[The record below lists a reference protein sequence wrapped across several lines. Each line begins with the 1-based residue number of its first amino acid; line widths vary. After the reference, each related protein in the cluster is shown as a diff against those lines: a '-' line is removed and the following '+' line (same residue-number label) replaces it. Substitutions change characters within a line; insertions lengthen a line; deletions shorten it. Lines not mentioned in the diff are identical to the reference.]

1 MAVTGTTQLAR
12 NLAATQIIKQLNSQ
26 LNTQNAQLSSG
37 LKSNGLVGVAS
48 QAQELGWLKNQ
59 LATTSSY
66 QSGVTSVQNR
76 VSLYTL
82 SMERI
87 IDIATD
93 AMNLMIENRDTTFAA
108 TSAPASQA
116 NALLDQIGSA
126 LTVKD
131 GNRYLFSGANY
142 SDSPISGQLSSIA
155 TQYAA
160 GSTPGDAGYD
170 DPLSVATDAS
180 SNPQPV
186 YLNSAAA
193 SQDNFYDTDGI
204 ALYVDDGEQVSYG
217 ISATDPGI
225 QRVIDALVRFR
236 DASADI
242 STDPNNYQTRV
253 DDALKQ
259 LRSAITEL
267 QTTASENGYVQQRLT
282 EVQTRHAN
290 STDLLKKRIAGIQEA
305 DVAEVSVNINSLQAS
320 LEATYTVLS
329 DSFSLSLVNYL
340 K

>member
-59 LATTSSY
+59 LSASSAY
-66 QSGVTSVQNR
+66 QSGTTTVQNR
-76 VSLYTL
+76 VSLYTV

-87 IDIATD
+87 IDIATE
-93 AMNLMIENRDTTFAA
+93 AMDLMIKNRDTTFAA

-126 LTVKD
+126 LLVKD
-131 GNRYLFSGANY
+131 GDRYLFSGGNY
-142 SDSPISGQLSSIA
+142 GDAPISGQLSSIP

-160 GSTPGDAGYD
+160 GAVPGDTGYD
-170 DPLSVATDAS
+170 DPLSVATDAAS
-180 SNPQPV
+180 SPQPP

-204 ALYVDDGEQVSYG
+204 ALYVDDNERVSYG
-217 ISATDPGI
+217 IAATDPGI
-225 QRVIDALVRFR
+225 QQVIDALVRFR
-236 DASADI
+236 DATADI
-242 STDPNNYQTRV
+242 SGDPANYQTRV

-259 LRSAITEL
+259 LRTSITSL

-282 EVQTRHAN
+282 EVQSRHASN
-290 STDLLKKRIAGIQEA
+290 TDLLKKRIAGIQEA
-305 DVAEVSVNINSLQAS
+305 DVAEVSVNIKSLQAS
-320 LEATYTVLS
+320 LEATYAVLS

>member
-12 NLAATQIIKQLNSQ
+12 NLAATQIIKQMNSQ
-26 LNTQNAQLSSG
+26 LATQNAELSSG
-37 LKSNGLVGVAS
+37 LKSNGLVGVSS

-59 LATTSSY
+59 LSATAAY
-66 QSGVTSVQNR
+66 QSGTTTVQNR
-76 VSLYTL
+76 VSLYTV

-87 IDIATD
+87 IDIATEALD
-93 AMNLMIENRDTTFAA
+93 LMTKNRDSTFAS
-108 TSAPASQA
+108 TSAPAAQA

-142 SDSPISGQLSSIA
+142 TDAPISGQLSSIP

-170 DPLSVATDAS
+170 DPLSVATDAG
-180 SNPQPV
+180 SNPQPA
-186 YLNSAAA
+186 YLNTAAA

-204 ALYVDDGEQVSYG
+204 SLYVDDNEKMSYG

-225 QRVIDALVRFR
+225 QQVIDAIVRFR
-236 DASADI
+236 DATADI
-242 STDPNNYQTRV
+242 GTDPNNYQTRV

-259 LRSAITEL
+259 LRTAITSL
-267 QTTASENGYVQQRLT
+267 QTTASENGYAQQRLT

-290 STDLLKKRIAGIQEA
+290 STDLLKKRIAGIQEV
-305 DVAEVSVNINSLQAS
+305 DVAEVSVNINALQTS
-320 LEATYTVLS
+320 LEATYAVLS

>member
-12 NLAATQIIKQLNSQ
+12 NLAATQIIKQMNSQ
-26 LNTQNAQLSSG
+26 LATQNAELSSG

-59 LATTSSY
+59 LSATAAY
-66 QSGVTSVQNR
+66 QSGTTTVQNR
-76 VSLYTL
+76 VSLYSV
-82 SMERI
+82 SMEQI

-93 AMNLMIENRDTTFAA
+93 ALDLMTKNRDSTFAA
-108 TSAPASQA
+108 TSAPAAQA

-142 SDSPISGQLSSIA
+142 TDSPISGQLSSIP

-160 GSTPGDAGYD
+160 GATPGDAGYD

-180 SNPQPV
+180 SNPQPP
-186 YLNSAAA
+186 YLNTAAT
-193 SQDNFYDTDGI
+193 SQDNFYDTDSI
-204 ALYVDDGEQVSYG
+204 SLYVDDNEPVQYG

-225 QRVIDALVRFR
+225 QQVIDAIVRFR
-236 DASADI
+236 DATADI
-242 STDPNNYQTRV
+242 QSDPNNYQTRV

-259 LRSAITEL
+259 LRTAITGL

-282 EVQTRHAN
+282 EVQSRHAN

-305 DVAEVSVNINSLQAS
+305 DVAEVSVNIKALQAS